1 MESVRDRRHH
11 AGRNGSGQRPPVTTP
26 LSSILLVVLGSFIGS
41 FGAVF
46 LKLGSSKLRDGLLQI
61 FNIRLIAGAA
71 MYLLST
77 AFFIVALQKGELSVL
92 FPLVSLGYV
101 WTMVWSRIF
110 FKEPFT
116 RDKFLGLALILIGVS
131 FIGIGNR

>member
-1 MESVRDRRHH
+1 M
-11 AGRNGSGQRPPVTTP
+11 ALVT
-26 LSSILLVVLGSFIGS
+26 VGSFIGS

-46 LKLGSSKLRDGLLQI
+46 LKIGSARLRHGLTQLL
-61 FNIRLIAGAA
+61 NPGLAAGAL

-77 AFFIVALQKGELSVL
+77 CFFIVGLKHGELSVL

-101 WTMVWSRIF
+101 WTMLWSKLF

-116 RDKFLGLALILIGVS
+116 RNKFLGLSLILIGVT
-131 FIGIGNR
+131 FIGYGSMGS

>member
-1 MESVRDRRHH
+1 
-11 AGRNGSGQRPPVTTP
+11 VTTP

-46 LKLGSSKLRDGLLQI
+46 LKLGSARLRHGLMQI
-61 FNIRLIAGAA
+61 FNFRLAAGAV

-77 AFFIVALQKGELSVL
+77 CFFIVALQKGELSVL

-110 FKEPFT
+110 FKEPIT
-116 RDKFLGLALILIGVS
+116 REKCLGLALILVGVS